1 VQGSSQIP
9 EEQPQKAWWNA
20 MKCSESVHFPNQI
33 CVTCYLDYQDLT
45 PMFDRHFHF
54 TNPFKGLDPPTVH
67 GPGDGWHE
75 TTRAGAEVMS
85 LNEAL
90 MASAGEEA

>member
-1 VQGSSQIP
+1 
-9 EEQPQKAWWNA
+9 
-20 MKCSESVHFPNQI
+20 
-33 CVTCYLDYQDLT
+33 
-45 PMFDRHFHF
+45 MFDRHFHF